1 MLLTR
6 LGVPKLWNED
16 PESFWRLSWR
26 TITPIVLRLAPS
38 AAYGAERVPLSGGA
52 VLAAN
57 HLSWIDHPLIGSFS
71 PRPIRFLA
79 KAELIETPVA
89 GDLVNWTGAV
99 FVRRGESDR
108 EALRRARQLAREGQL
123 IGVHLEGT
131 RQRFGYPGPIK
142 PGGLMIAI
150 QEDVPVIPCGVETFR
165 WSPRNRRQC
174 AVVWGE
180 PISLEGLPRGKR
192 GYEQAGELVG
202 TELVRLWRLAAEAVG
217 KGLPEQLSDG
227 TTRSGRNRREL
238 LEHLSSLQSSKRMA
252 GVSH

>member
-16 PESFWRLSWR
+16 PDSFWRLSWR

-79 KAELIETPVA
+79 KAELVESPFA
-89 GDLVNWTGAV
+89 GDLVNWSGAV

-108 EALRRARQLAREGQL
+108 EALRRARQLAREGAL

-131 RQRFGYPGPIK
+131 RQRFGHPGPIK
-142 PGGLMIAI
+142 PGGLMIAM
-150 QEDVPVIPCGVETFR
+150 QEGVPVIPCGLDTFG
-165 WSPRNRRQC
+165 WSPTNRRKC

-192 GYEQAGELVG
+192 GYEQAGEIVG
-202 TELVRLWRLAAEAVG
+202 AELIRLWRLAAEAVDN
-217 KGLPEQLSDG
+217 GLPEVLSDG

-238 LEHLSSLQSSKRMA
+238 LEHLSSSRSSKRMA

>member
-1 MLLTR
+1 M
-6 LGVPKLWNED
+6 
-16 PESFWRLSWR
+16 
-26 TITPIVLRLAPS
+26 
-38 AAYGAERVPLSGGA
+38 
-52 VLAAN
+52 LAAN

-89 GDLVNWTGAV
+89 GDLVDWTGAV

-174 AVVWGE
+174 AVVWGD
-180 PISLEGLPRGKR
+180 PIRLEGLPRGKR
-192 GYEQAGELVG
+192 GYEQAGEIVG
-202 TELVRLWRLAAEAVG
+202 AELVRLWRLAAEAVG
-217 KGLPEQLSDG
+217 NGLPEELSDG
-227 TTRSGRNRREL
+227 TTRSGCNRREL
-238 LEHLSSLQSSKRMA
+238 LEHLSSSQGSKRMA